1 MLFCISPKA
10 IDVAYF
16 LVVVQIFRAPSDLLP
31 KGLFPFPLFLETFMF
46 ALGFYIDTYLFAWW
60 WHKLV
65 IYLNLGSNWFLDS
78 SLMTGDAAN
87 KVIIVSFSL

>member
-1 MLFCISPKA
+1 
-10 IDVAYF
+10 
-16 LVVVQIFRAPSDLLP
+16 
-31 KGLFPFPLFLETFMF
+31 MF
-46 ALGFYIDTYLFAWW
+46 ALGFYIGTYLFAWW

-65 IYLNLGSNWFLDS
+65 IYLNLMLNWFLDS